1 MLPFYGR
8 KLPRR
13 IKKTEVEKLQKT
25 NFFFSKRNISKLAIK
40 ISEKPSEVNL
50 EIGFGDGKN
59 IISQAQVLKDELFI
73 ACDPYLKGSLLIRK
87 NIERLKIKN
96 LALTDLPFLELT
108 KYLKNLYFKKIF
120 ILFPDPW
127 PKKKHKK
134 RRLINDNFIKTIS
147 KFTKKKSRI
156 LVSTDNRDYLNQ
168 ILYTFYK
175 TKEFKLNNKYFNDS
189 LIMKYNIPKTTYL
202 RKAME
207 SGNKSYFLVFDKE
220 I

>member
-73 ACDPYLKGSLLIRK
+73 ACDPYLKGSLLMRK
-87 NIERLKIKN
+87 NIERLKIEN

-189 LIMKYNIPKTTYL
+189 LIMKYNIPKTTYF

-207 SGNKSYFLVFDKE
+207 SGEKSYFIVFDKE

>member
-59 IISQAQVLKDELFI
+59 IISQAQVFKDELFI
-73 ACDPYLKGSLLIRK
+73 ACDPFLKGSLLIRK
-87 NIERLKIKN
+87 NIERLKIEN

-134 RRLINDNFIKTIS
+134 RRLINDNFIKIIS

-168 ILYTFYK
+168 ILYTFHK
-175 TKEFKLNNKYFNDS
+175 TKEFNLNNKYFNDS
-189 LIMKYNIPKTTYL
+189 LIIKYNIPKTTYL

-207 SGNKSYFLVFDKE
+207 SGKKSYFLVFDKE

>member
-73 ACDPYLKGSLLIRK
+73 ACDPYLKGSLLMRK
-87 NIERLKIKN
+87 NIERLKIEN

-207 SGNKSYFLVFDKE
+207 SDKKSYFLVFDKE

>member
-13 IKKTEVEKLQKT
+13 IKKTEVEKLQNS

-73 ACDPYLKGSLLIRK
+73 ACDPYLKGSLFIRK

-108 KYLKNLYFKKIF
+108 KYLKNVYFKKIF

-134 RRLINDNFIKTIS
+134 RRLINDNFIKIIS

-168 ILYTFYK
+168 ILYTFHK
-175 TKEFKLNNKYFNDS
+175 TKEFNLNNKYFNDS
-189 LIMKYNIPKTTYL
+189 LIIKYNIPKTTYL

-207 SGNKSYFLVFDKE
+207 SGEKSYFLVFDKE

>member
-73 ACDPYLKGSLLIRK
+73 ACDPYLKGSLLMRK
-87 NIERLKIKN
+87 NIERLKIEN

-134 RRLINDNFIKTIS
+134 RRLINDNFIKIIS
-147 KFTKKKSRI
+147 KFTKKNSRI

-207 SGNKSYFLVFDKE
+207 SDKKSYFLVFDKE